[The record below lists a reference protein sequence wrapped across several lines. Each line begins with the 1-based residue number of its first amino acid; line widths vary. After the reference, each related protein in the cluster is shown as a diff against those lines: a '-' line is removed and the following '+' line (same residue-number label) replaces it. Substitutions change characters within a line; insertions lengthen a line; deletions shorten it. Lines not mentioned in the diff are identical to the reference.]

1 MSPIVV
7 SGPRI
12 GFQETTLR
20 RIAIAITGASGSIYG
35 YRLLQQ
41 LSAAEDVEV
50 HLIVTSSAWLTIK
63 TELDLERDAIESL
76 ADVVH
81 RDKNIG
87 ASIASGSFGL
97 EAMIVAP
104 CSMKSLAAIATGNAG
119 TLVARA
125 ADVLLKERRRLIL
138 IARETPLNLVHLRN
152 MVTVTEMGGIIFP
165 PVPAFYAHPE
175 TIPDIVDHSVGRIL
189 SLLDIETGLIAPW
202 PGIELAIKDANG

>member
-1 MSPIVV
+1 M
-7 SGPRI
+7 
-12 GFQETTLR
+12 TLR

-63 TELDLERDAIESL
+63 TELNLERDAIESL

-97 EAMIVAP
+97 EAMIVSP

-189 SLLDIETGLIAPW
+189 SLLNIETGLIAPW